1 MQSRSDII
9 RLIEANREK
18 IRTFGVRKLGI
29 FGSVARDEQTE
40 DSDVDVLVELERE
53 TFRGYMGLLVF
64 LEELFGRKV
73 DLAIKDSIKPRI
85 RDRVLADTIYV
96 EGF

>member
-1 MQSRSDII
+1 MDSRSDII
-9 RLIEANREK
+9 QLLESNREK
-18 IRTFGVRKLGI
+18 IRGYGVRKLGI

-40 DSDVDVLVELERE
+40 TSDVDVLVELEKE
-53 TFRGYMGLLVF
+53 TFRGYMGLLLF

-73 DLAIKDSIKPRI
+73 DLAITDSLKPRI
-85 RDRVLADTIYV
+85 KDRILAETIYV

>member
-40 DSDVDVLVELERE
+40 SSDVDVLVELERE

>member
-18 IRTFGVRKLGI
+18 IRTFGVTKLGI